1 MKYYLVGIKGTG
13 MTSLACMLKDLG
25 HQVRGS
31 DVTDIYF
38 TDEILKKKKIEI
50 LPISK
55 NNINGKDTYIIG
67 NSFDKTN
74 QEVAEILKNDYEYYY
89 YHQFIGKIMDKKIIA
104 ISGTHGKTTTTFLLA
119 QMLSGEYSY
128 IIGDGSGYG
137 NPESDYLLLEACE
150 YKMHFLAYTP
160 EILLINNIELDHPDC
175 YKNVDEIIDAFQ
187 KLVNQ
192 SREIIINNDD
202 INSKKIKH
210 LNKITFGFSKD
221 SLYQIKIIEETK
233 EGYLISLIN
242 HQDNLKYEYVVPF
255 FGKHMIYNFV
265 SAIIICQVLGK
276 SPKLDLIFLPRRRMT
291 TYQFGKTIIIDD
303 YAHHPTEI
311 KCLYESIKKK
321 YSFGKINVI
330 FQPHTYSRTLAL
342 KNEFIKS
349 LDLFDEVYI
358 EKTFTSK
365 REKRKEKLEKE
376 VDEIFKKYQ
385 TFNKEVLKRI
395 TKEKSEVW
403 VFLGA
408 GTVDQYINEL

>member
-1 MKYYLVGIKGTG
+1 

-67 NSFDKTN
+67 NAFDKTN

-137 NPESDYLLLEACE
+137 SLESDYLLLEACE

-187 KLVNQ
+187 KLANQ
-192 SREIIINNDD
+192 SKEIIINNDD
-202 INSKKIKH
+202 INCKKIKH
-210 LNKITFGFSKD
+210 LNKITFGFSED

-242 HQDNLKYEYVVPF
+242 HQDNLKHKYVVPF

-276 SPKLDLIFLPRRRMT
+276 SPKVDLLFLPRRRMT

-395 TKEKSEVW
+395 TKEKREVW

>member
-1 MKYYLVGIKGTG
+1 

-67 NSFDKTN
+67 NAFDKTN

-137 NPESDYLLLEACE
+137 SPESDYLLLEACE

-187 KLVNQ
+187 KLANQ

-202 INSKKIKH
+202 INCKKIKH
-210 LNKITFGFSKD
+210 LNKITFGFSED

-242 HQDNLKYEYVVPF
+242 HQDNLKHEYVVPF

-276 SPKLDLIFLPRRRMT
+276 SPKVDLLFLPRRRMT

-365 REKRKEKLEKE
+365 REKKKEKLEKE

>member
-1 MKYYLVGIKGTG
+1 

-67 NSFDKTN
+67 NAFDKTN

-137 NPESDYLLLEACE
+137 SPESDYLLLEACE

-175 YKNVDEIIDAFQ
+175 YKNVEEIIDAFQ
-187 KLVNQ
+187 KLANQ

-202 INSKKIKH
+202 INCKKIKH
-210 LNKITFGFSKD
+210 LNKITFGFSED

-276 SPKLDLIFLPRRRMT
+276 SPKVDLLFLPRRRMT

-365 REKRKEKLEKE
+365 REKKKEKLEKE